1 MTSQGVESD
10 WHSGSGDG
18 TIWHWKQRL
27 WSRFPDTE
35 EMSKEER
42 DLVCEGIEP
51 PNTSEAQ
58 VRLSRV
64 LGN

>member
-1 MTSQGVESD
+1 M
-10 WHSGSGDG
+10 
-18 TIWHWKQRL
+18 IWHWKQRL